1 MEELGEAGRPLS
13 GIKLFDKLSEI
24 TWKRTMRP
32 KKQRKIAKYD
42 EPRVVEDTELHQ
54 DADGL
59 AAAELRGETE
69 IEQPP
74 ITGQKKTRGPTSMCR
89 LIAAA
94 RWGKKSTIEYDDI
107 GRPVYNENGKALQS
121 FIGSVVR
128 SMVPINIKSWPT
140 VPKNMKQK
148 VWEEISNVFDL
159 APQSEAAVMS
169 SAGQKWRDFKN
180 KLNSR
185 FVWPYRD
192 NPEKLRLPPEQ
203 YQIPSAIWKA
213 FVDERLHPSW
223 EVKAFAFGICLG
235 FFYGFCQRDE
245 SLDIGSS
252 SQRMFEQCRDK
263 ITGNVLDT
271 FLWNLRNENE
281 IMSSSQA
288 QKRKRGKTIM
298 RDIHALHPDHMLVV
312 KFNERGQPYG
322 DLQPTLANFIGTIA
336 RNGVVLPLSFLDWRK
351 MPTNRLNDAWKL
363 VTARFCISNCH
374 RRVIMQMMGAAWRRW
389 RTEVKATSYDSNTPL
404 EVLVAIQPIPH
415 GLTLQTWEVLC
426 NYWKSTESQE
436 NGRKPSRIEIQQ
448 LSRRSRKKGGALI
461 DDEAIR
467 IENLLKETVDR
478 HLQDKPEGTQPIEVH
493 EEVFREVFGPEHSGR
508 VRCLGAGALPSQVF
522 PELCKRSSMYWQ
534 DYHSNSDMTDKF
546 KEMGE
551 KIKDMELREAQ
562 RQMEIEQMKRQMKE
576 NDQFQNFA
584 RVMLN
589 MMSGSAGGSHG
600 PESLPAQMAAMLTNI
615 MQQQVSSTA
624 EGNRCRSS
632 PSPES
637 NNN

>member
-1 MEELGEAGRPLS
+1 MANKRMR
-13 GIKLFDKLSEI
+13 KLI
-24 TWKRTMRP
+24 
-32 KKQRKIAKYD
+32 Q
-42 EPRVVEDTELHQ
+42 
-54 DADGL
+54 
-59 AAAELRGETE
+59 
-69 IEQPP
+69 
-74 ITGQKKTRGPTSMCR
+74 
-89 LIAAA
+89 
-94 RWGKKSTIEYDDI
+94 
-107 GRPVYNENGKALQS
+107 N
-121 FIGSVVR
+121 
-128 SMVPINIKSWPT
+128 
-140 VPKNMKQK
+140 
-148 VWEEISNVFDL
+148 
-159 APQSEAAVMS
+159 
-169 SAGQKWRDFKN
+169 
-180 KLNSR
+180 
-185 FVWPYRD
+185 
-192 NPEKLRLPPEQ
+192 
-203 YQIPSAIWKA
+203 
-213 FVDERLHPSW
+213 
-223 EVKAFAFGICLG
+223 
-235 FFYGFCQRDE
+235 
-245 SLDIGSS
+245 
-252 SQRMFEQCRDK
+252 SQRRSTREESSNRGVDHENESQDTTSHSPLELQNEEVNEQD
-263 ITGNVLDT
+263 
-271 FLWNLRNENE
+271 ENE

-288 QKRKRGKTIM
+288 QKRKHGKTIM

-351 MPTNRLNDAWKL
+351 MLTNRLNDAWKL

-404 EVLVAIQPIPH
+404 EELVAIQPIPH

-448 LSRRSRKKGGALI
+448 LTRRSRKKGGTLI

-493 EEVFREVFGPEHSGR
+493 EEAFCEVFGPEHSGR

-522 PELCKRSSMYWQ
+522 PELCKHSSMYWQ
-534 DYHSNSDMTDKF
+534 DYHSNSDMMDKF

-615 MQQQVSSTA
+615 MQQVSSTA

>member
-1 MEELGEAGRPLS
+1 MANKRMR
-13 GIKLFDKLSEI
+13 KLI
-24 TWKRTMRP
+24 
-32 KKQRKIAKYD
+32 Q
-42 EPRVVEDTELHQ
+42 
-54 DADGL
+54 
-59 AAAELRGETE
+59 
-69 IEQPP
+69 
-74 ITGQKKTRGPTSMCR
+74 
-89 LIAAA
+89 
-94 RWGKKSTIEYDDI
+94 
-107 GRPVYNENGKALQS
+107 N
-121 FIGSVVR
+121 
-128 SMVPINIKSWPT
+128 
-140 VPKNMKQK
+140 
-148 VWEEISNVFDL
+148 
-159 APQSEAAVMS
+159 
-169 SAGQKWRDFKN
+169 
-180 KLNSR
+180 
-185 FVWPYRD
+185 
-192 NPEKLRLPPEQ
+192 
-203 YQIPSAIWKA
+203 
-213 FVDERLHPSW
+213 
-223 EVKAFAFGICLG
+223 
-235 FFYGFCQRDE
+235 
-245 SLDIGSS
+245 
-252 SQRMFEQCRDK
+252 SQRRSTREDSSNRGVDHENESQDTTSHSPLELQNEEVNEQD
-263 ITGNVLDT
+263 
-271 FLWNLRNENE
+271 ENE
-281 IMSSSQA
+281 IMPSSQA

-322 DLQPTLANFIGTIA
+322 DLQPTLANYIGTIA

-351 MPTNRLNDAWKL
+351 MPTNCLNDAWKL

-404 EVLVAIQPIPH
+404 EELVAIQPIPH
-415 GLTLQTWEVLC
+415 GLTLQTWEILC
-426 NYWKSTESQE
+426 NYWKSTEKTSKINRENANKKKGTHAQGHTNIPSLEYKFSQE

-448 LSRRSRKKGGALI
+448 LSRRSRKKGGAPI

-493 EEVFREVFGPEHSGR
+493 EETFREVFGPEHSGR

-584 RVMLN
+584 RVMLS

-600 PESLPAQMAAMLTNI
+600 PESLPTQMAAMLTNI
-615 MQQQVSSTA
+615 MQ
-624 EGNRCRSS
+624 
-632 PSPES
+632 
-637 NNN
+637 